1 MKRYKIDLTTQ
12 TLYMSKEFE
21 KAALKFDSDESR
33 FLKECRELCPNLRI
47 RKLPPSKSR
56 NQKKG
61 LTYAK
66 MEHYIGLF
74 ENAAE
79 LLESFRIVKEAAKS
93 QRNSYQYVYDWF
105 MMTFPDFYEM
115 PNIVNGKLYSIAC
128 PVELM
133 VCGSSHDAA

>member
-33 FLKECRELCPNLRI
+33 FLKECRELCPNLRT
-47 RKLPPSKSR
+47 RKLSPPKNR

-66 MEHYIGLF
+66 MEHYIGLY

-79 LLESFRIVKEAAKS
+79 LLQSFRIVKEVAKS
-93 QRNSYQYVYDWF
+93 QRNPYQYVYDWF
-105 MMTFPDFYEM
+105 MMNFPDFYEM
-115 PNIVNGKLYSIAC
+115 PNIVNGKLYA
-128 PVELM
+128 PVHPLQLVE
-133 VCGSSHDAA
+133 CG